1 MASPHPSQADVSDYM
16 DAEDT
21 MDIEEA
27 RTPRNWNSAFEA
39 EIIAESGNTS
49 DGYVG
54 NHEDVNHTQDH
65 PMTRQD
71 FIDISQYLGE
81 LSSAVHEAAEI
92 NKQIFDSLLSEV
104 RMNLN
109 AASPV
114 GESGCRF
121 PAFAGSAGEEAVL
134 LRVFDAIESLLVG
147 TGRSTTKKTTAPPRA
162 KKTMA
167 PPSTKKTTAPPSTWR
182 SQDAFICSSFSL
194 TSSFPFISFFFFTES
209 SLNDGL
215 DADPSVITIE

>member
-1 MASPHPSQADVSDYM
+1 MASPHPSQSDVSDYM
-16 DAEDT
+16 DAEDA

-27 RTPRNWNSAFEA
+27 RTPRNWNSTFEA

-54 NHEDVNHTQDH
+54 NHDEDVNHVQDH

-71 FIDISQYLGE
+71 FVDISQYLGE

-104 RMNLN
+104 RTNLN
-109 AASPV
+109 ATSPV
-114 GESGCRF
+114 GDSGRRF

-134 LRVFDAIESLLVG
+134 LRVFDAIESNSQSKG
-147 TGRSTTKKTTAPPRA
+147 TLERGAARSRLRAAGRDWSIHHEEDYSP
-162 KKTMA
+162 
-167 PPSTKKTTAPPSTWR
+167 
-182 SQDAFICSSFSL
+182 SQDEEDHSPSRHLEVARCLYLLILFSHIILSFHIIL
-194 TSSFPFISFFFFTES
+194 
-209 SLNDGL
+209 LHL
-215 DADPSVITIE
+215 R